1 MKKILLISAALML
14 AHAAF
19 SQGTVVFSN
28 KGGTSTAA
36 APGASTAP
44 IYGLDPSDST
54 GQRRITGN
62 TATGVPMGS
71 TAYTGIPFLASDATH
86 TFQATLW
93 GLNSAAVTGSG
104 AMGANNL
111 QLLVNGTTT
120 FRTSTSGTFAGIWN
134 QPSNPAIVPG
144 VATPTDTATFQVRV
158 WDTKNGQITTWA
170 QALATPG
177 EIYGYSDLFNS
188 AFALG
193 GTQIPANPPPYLQGL
208 QSFNV
213 QTVVPEPSVI
223 ALGVLGAGCLFML
236 RRRK

>member
-19 SQGTVVFSN
+19 SQGTVVFAN
-28 KGGTSTAA
+28 KGAGTSTTA
-36 APGASTAP
+36 APGNTLAP
-44 IYGLDPSDST
+44 VYGLAADNSRFS
-54 GQRRITGN
+54 GN
-62 TATGVPMGS
+62 TATGIPMGATS
-71 TAYTGIPFLASDATH
+71 YGSLPVLASDTTH

-93 GLNSAAVTGSG
+93 ALDSTLVSG
-104 AMGANNL
+104 TALQNNL
-111 QLLVNGTTT
+111 APTVGGTAT

-134 QPSNPAIVPG
+134 TPSSPASVPG
-144 VATPTDTATFQVRV
+144 VGLETQRATFQVRV
-158 WDTKNGQITTWA
+158 WDTRNGQITSWDTA
-170 QALATPG
+170 VTTPG
-177 EIYGYSDLFNS
+177 EIYGYSDLF
-188 AFALG
+188 ALPYALG
-193 GTQIPANPPPYLQGL
+193 GTAVPQNVPPYLQGL